1 MKCGG
6 TKNIIKIDIVGKL
19 ENVVL
24 FHTYIIW
31 RKIMYNEEKIEVE
44 VLPANEGECILVTIE
59 KEDIH
64 ILIDGGTY
72 VVNKKTPDQTINS
85 YLELWE
91 EVISSGAHIELSRST
106 MYALRRCVTSFSFE
120 QGIRMRKIIEKIS
133 LHAQ

>member
-1 MKCGG
+1 MYFYEGENLK
-6 TKNIIKIDIVGKL
+6 KYLFIIKQWILKNWKKGKK
-19 ENVVL
+19 E
-24 FHTYIIW
+24 
-31 RKIMYNEEKIEVE
+31 KDEERELLSVME
-44 VLPANEGECILVTIE
+44 YYV
-59 KEDIH
+59 
-64 ILIDGGTY
+64 Y